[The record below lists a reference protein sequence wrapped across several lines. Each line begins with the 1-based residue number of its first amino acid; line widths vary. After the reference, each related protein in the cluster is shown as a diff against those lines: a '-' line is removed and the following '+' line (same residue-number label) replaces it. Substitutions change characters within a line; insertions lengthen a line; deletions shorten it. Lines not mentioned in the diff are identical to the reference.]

1 MTSLQLII
9 RATVIFLYFSH
20 FSFLTKL
27 RKCLGMVLTKE
38 IESFIIRY
46 ERTLLQSLLQ
56 LRGIVNV

>member
-27 RKCLGMVLTKE
+27 RKCFGMVLTKE
-38 IESFIIRY
+38 IKSHIISY
-46 ERTLLQSLLQ
+46 ERTLL
-56 LRGIVNV
+56 